1 MSLTMSEMGI
11 TPEKIEA
18 MIKIWTHFIQD
29 TGDWDGALLLDIFQ
43 HYVDSGEE
51 LPDSL
56 SANEWYLLFV
66 RAVDVDP

>member
-18 MIKIWTHFIQD
+18 MIKIWACFIQD

-51 LPDSL
+51 LPRGL

-66 RAVDVDP
+66 RAVDVNP